1 MRKLHVSKFN
11 QFRII
16 VCVIVGLIL
25 GLFLVLFS
33 NIFTHFS
40 SNIKTN
46 SVTISCDKEKVKLKI
61 PEETKLSQTQN
72 PILIYSIEKNED
84 GSEMEIYTQQKASD
98 EIQLSNSS
106 KFGMVF
112 KDETIATFEVY
123 NSEEKDPLRIVPDI
137 QSFKYKRK
145 EIKYSETQLTET
157 SYIYYL
163 VKELS
168 KKDSLLITLESNS
181 KLSEKDFTSILK
193 SVKL

>member
-84 GSEMEIYTQQKASD
+84 GSEMEIYTQQKHLMKFNYQILQNL
-98 EIQLSNSS
+98 EWFLKMKQLQHL
-106 KFGMVF
+106 KF
-112 KDETIATFEVY
+112 I
-123 NSEEKDPLRIVPDI
+123 
-137 QSFKYKRK
+137 
-145 EIKYSETQLTET
+145 
-157 SYIYYL
+157 
-163 VKELS
+163 
-168 KKDSLLITLESNS
+168 
-181 KLSEKDFTSILK
+181 ILK
-193 SVKL
+193 KKIH